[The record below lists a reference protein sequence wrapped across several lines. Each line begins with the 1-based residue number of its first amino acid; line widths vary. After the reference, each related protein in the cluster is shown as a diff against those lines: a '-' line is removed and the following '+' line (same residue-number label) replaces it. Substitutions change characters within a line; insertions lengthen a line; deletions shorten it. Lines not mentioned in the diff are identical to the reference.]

1 MPALYR
7 SEEVMGARNENELPA
22 IESETLDSAERLTWV
37 RPEVRR
43 MVAGSAEDASGPN
56 VDAITNP
63 S

>member
-1 MPALYR
+1 
-7 SEEVMGARNENELPA
+7 MGARNETAHPA
-22 IESETLDSAERLTWV
+22 IETEIANSAERMTWV

-43 MVAGSAEDASGPN
+43 LVAGSAEDASGPN